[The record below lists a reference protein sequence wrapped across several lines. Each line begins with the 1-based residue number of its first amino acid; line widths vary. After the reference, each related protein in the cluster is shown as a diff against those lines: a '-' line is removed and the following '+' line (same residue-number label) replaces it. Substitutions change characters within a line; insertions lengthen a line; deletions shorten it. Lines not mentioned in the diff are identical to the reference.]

1 MRPLHS
7 RGEAT
12 SIWLR
17 RLGWAALALATL
29 AAAVVPD
36 LVTLP
41 KPEGALV
48 LKRATYIAADSP
60 AREVALPHAIHSHFG
75 PGPSTN
81 PRYLIEFDLPSVPDG
96 NLYVYIPTV
105 NRRLAVAF
113 NGESIL
119 ELESGSL
126 LTGSSVAGPVMAR
139 VPNRGIVPGRQQ
151 LMVVVEL
158 GPFVI
163 PAYLSP
169 IYFGTEAALAGPYNL
184 GNFVDVQLKAMA
196 LAAHLVLGLALI
208 YAYFLRPKDTLFTW
222 LGALNVVSLFIALG
236 VQFGW
241 VPALQKFLPL
251 VNVLI
256 PTLGF
261 LFVGFVLAVLG
272 FRPPKALRYAAIAA
286 PIVLLPVLL
295 TGSVAVRSIATVGN
309 VVVLIAAY
317 LVSAGLLTWGAVWR
331 RNSDAR
337 LILGPV
343 VLIAWY
349 SARDT
354 YVVVTAPDHGF
365 NLLVAYPRP
374 LLLAL
379 VLVMLMRHMAMS
391 LDGLDS
397 ANETLNVKLAE
408 REAELAALHRQ
419 ERAEAT
425 RLTREQERQRLT
437 HDLHDGLSGHLV
449 SIIALSERT
458 GDRPTE
464 QAAREALNDLRLVI
478 YSLDLGDRELPLALA
493 NFRERLIPQ
502 LHRLGVELDWS
513 IAGLPEVSGVTPGN
527 ALAVLRILQEAITN
541 ALKHGPARKITIR
554 GAVAANGMAA
564 ITIENDGRAFV
575 ENNGGHGLAN
585 MRRRA
590 QQLHGKLSIEAM
602 DHGSKVTLL
611 VPPCLPDFEDEPAA

>member
-1 MRPLHS
+1 M
-7 RGEAT
+7 T
-12 SIWLR
+12 WLR
-17 RLGWAALALATL
+17 DIGWVALAVVIL
-29 AAAVVPD
+29 AAGGVPD
-36 LVTLP
+36 LVSLP

-75 PGPSTN
+75 LGPSTN

-105 NRRLAVAF
+105 NRRLALAF

-151 LMVVVEL
+151 LTVVVER
-158 GPFVI
+158 GAFAI
-163 PAYLSP
+163 TAYLSP

-184 GNFVDVQLKAMA
+184 GNFLDVQLKAMA

-208 YAYFLRPKDTLFTW
+208 YAYFLRPKDQLFAW

-309 VVVLIAAY
+309 IVVLIAAY

-408 REAELAALHRQ
+408 REAELAAFHRL
-419 ERAEAT
+419 ERAKTAN
-425 RLTREQERQRLT
+425 LVREQERQRLT
-437 HDLHDGLSGHLV
+437 HDLHDGISGHLA
-449 SIIALSERT
+449 SIIALSERA
-458 GDRPTE
+458 GDKSIE
-464 QAAREALNDLRLVI
+464 QAAREALGDLRLVI
-478 YSLDLGDRELPLALA
+478 YSLDLGDKELPLALA
-493 NFRERLIPQ
+493 NFRERLVPQ
-502 LHRLGVELDWS
+502 LQRMGIALDWS
-513 IAGLPEVSGVTPGN
+513 MAYLPEVSGVTPGN
-527 ALAVLRILQEAITN
+527 ALAVLRIVQEAITN
-541 ALKHGPARKITIR
+541 ALKHGPARRIAIR
-554 GAVAANGMAA
+554 GAAAARGMVA
-564 ITIENDGRAFV
+564 ITVANDGRAFV
-575 ENNGGHGLAN
+575 ENGGGHGLGN

-590 QQLHGKLSIEAM
+590 RQLHGEVTIEAL
-602 DHGSKVTLL
+602 DAGTRLTLL
-611 VPPCLPDFEDEPAA
+611 LPSVLPDFEDEATAT